1 MSTPAAQP
9 RRSAVPRV
17 WIREPIERSIVV
29 ANDDGFRL
37 GVLAQRLD
45 AILTPKPGVLRAT
58 PRGGRIVSV
67 VVVEPDNTDV
77 EVVSDAMRALDV
89 LRPYCRGKAEGA
101 VVCQLNRL
109 GLVLELVRDD
119 DWAEDFFLQY
129 IAV

>member
-1 MSTPAAQP
+1 M
-9 RRSAVPRV
+9 
-17 WIREPIERSIVV
+17 
-29 ANDDGFRL
+29 
-37 GVLAQRLD
+37 
-45 AILTPKPGVLRAT
+45 
-58 PRGGRIVSV
+58 
-67 VVVEPDNTDV
+67 VVEPDNTDV

-101 VVCQLNRL
+101 VVRQLDRL